1 MKLPLQGAT
10 GLPKLL
16 HSWEGGSCNPVH
28 HSGATPLPQSPQGHS
43 IPFRVNGKALR
54 RVHVALQD
62 WVPPRHLASLSPV
75 SLYHHLWSLCSSHTR
90 LPAVPRQLTC
100 ALAAGL
106 QHWLFPLESCSS
118 GYPHGSSLR
127 LLPTSFKSL
136 LLWSFSKRTLLLLP
150 LPFLFFAPNL
160 FPFNLVSS
168 WLVFLVFLVLSL
180 PYKNVNS

>member
-62 WVPPRHLASLSPV
+62 WVPPQHLASLSPV
-75 SLYHHLWSLCSSHTR
+75 SLYHHLWSLYSSHTR

-136 LLWSFSKRTLLLLP
+136 LLWSLLKTDTPP
-150 LPFLFFAPNL
+150 LTAS
-160 FPFNLVSS
+160 FPILCPQLISF
-168 WLVFLVFLVLSL
+168 
-180 PYKNVNS
+180 